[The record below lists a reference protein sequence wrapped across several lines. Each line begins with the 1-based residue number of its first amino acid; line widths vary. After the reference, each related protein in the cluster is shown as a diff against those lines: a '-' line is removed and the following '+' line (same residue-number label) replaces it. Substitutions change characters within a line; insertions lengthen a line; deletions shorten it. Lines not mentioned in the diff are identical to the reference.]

1 MDCKLIEQDLLAFHF
16 GTETTV
22 ARCEIEEHLTECKTC
37 LVSFL
42 ASKRAAEAPG
52 DEVPRASAKARLRRA
67 VAIEV
72 GATEST
78 GWAWWERPFAFGM
91 AAASLAVCFALW
103 NVVSP
108 MP

>member
-1 MDCKLIEQDLLAFHF
+1 MDCQLIEQDLVAFHF
-16 GTETTV
+16 GTETTLP
-22 ARCEIEEHLTECKTC
+22 RCEIEEHLTECKAC

-42 ASKRAAEAPG
+42 SSKRAAESHGDAAPSL
-52 DEVPRASAKARLRRA
+52 ASKTRLRKA
-67 VAIEV
+67 VAIEL
-72 GATEST
+72 GAVESA